1 MGSSFFRP
9 FIGEKY
15 DEGINGKKILVFGA
29 SFYCDKNGESGR
41 KLCPF
46 FNECTNP
53 NKKDSSKFNT
63 TCPEYAGKEYY
74 GEKKELSNEPKYA
87 IDSQFS
93 AYKNFAEFLSQFVEN
108 KNYDVWD
115 RVAFTNY
122 MQFLSPTTKTFSQY
136 LSERDFEAFCETIT
150 ELKPDI
156 VVTWGVTTLN
166 RIREENQY
174 VTDLDK
180 LLETEHYIWH
190 MKLPEMEHGITLIN
204 CYHPK
209 SRTEWRDNFE
219 IFTKYFRIALNQ

>member
-1 MGSSFFRP
+1 MGSSFFKP

-15 DEGINGKKILVFGA
+15 DEGINGKKILVVGA
-29 SFYCDKNGESGR
+29 SFYCNKNGKKGQR
-41 KLCPF
+41 LCPF
-46 FNECTNP
+46 YEECTDP

-63 TCPEYAGKEYY
+63 TCPEYTGK
-74 GEKKELSNEPKYA
+74 GLTLSDEP
-87 IDSQFS
+87 SNSSGS
-93 AYKNFAEFLSQFVEN
+93 AYDIFADFIKRFTNEE
-108 KNYDVWD
+108 DVWS
-115 RVAFTNY
+115 RLAFTNY
-122 MQFLSPTTKTFSQY
+122 LQFFSPTTKTFPEY
-136 LSERDFEAFCETIT
+136 LSERDFEAFCETII

-180 LLETEHYIWH
+180 LAETEYYIWH

-209 SRTEWRDNFE
+209 SRTEWRDNLE
-219 IFTKYFRIALNQ
+219 KFTKYFKIALNQ